1 MKKIILIGAPG
12 TGKSALAY
20 SLQKYG
26 IQAADIDQLVAEWE
40 LDAAEMILTGEAG
53 KLQLAQLE
61 IWEALQADLPPSD
74 ISLVIALPAG
84 IFFPLGTDSNS
95 KTTAKLEKILAEKRQ
110 KLVDTLGSGDFTVI
124 NLTANLSKLV
134 VRKELIGQRSSFI
147 LLRRELRRLY
157 EERQNFYQEIA
168 TFSFDTSDTTPE
180 TAAAQIWQQLQLEK
194 NEEI

>member
-26 IQAADIDQLVAEWE
+26 IQAADIDQLVAEWGI
-40 LDAAEMILTGEAG
+40 DAAEMILNGEAG

-61 IWEALQADLPPSD
+61 IWEALQANLPPSG

-84 IFFPLGTDSNS
+84 IFFPLGADSNS
-95 KTTAKLEKILAEKRQ
+95 KTTAELEKILAEKRQ

-124 NLTANLSKLV
+124 NLTASLSKLV
-134 VRKELIGQRSSFI
+134 VRKELIGQRSAFI

-157 EERQNFYQEIA
+157 GERQNFYQEIA
-168 TFSFDTSDTTPE
+168 AFSFDTSDTTPE
-180 TAAAQIWQQLQLEK
+180 IAAAQIWQQLEVEK

>member
-12 TGKSALAY
+12 TGKSALAH

-26 IQAADIDQLVAEWE
+26 IQAADIDQLVAEWG

-61 IWEALQADLPPSD
+61 IWEALQADLPPSG
-74 ISLVIALPAG
+74 ISLAIALPAG
-84 IFFPLGTDSNS
+84 IFFPLGADSNS

-157 EERQNFYQEIA
+157 EERQNLYQEIA
-168 TFSFDTSDTTPE
+168 TFSFDTSVTTPE